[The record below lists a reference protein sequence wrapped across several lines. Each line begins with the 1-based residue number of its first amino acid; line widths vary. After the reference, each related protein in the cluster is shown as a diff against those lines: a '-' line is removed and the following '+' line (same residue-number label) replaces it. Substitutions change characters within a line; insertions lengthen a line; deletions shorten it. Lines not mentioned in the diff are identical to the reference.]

1 MKLYSGRRNKVT
13 LYAGKWEELEV
24 ILVLE
29 KDGLR
34 KINMT
39 HIFSHL
45 WNLDFRRRKN
55 TKVEGRYLGGEREP
69 VIVGRGRKV
78 RNNERGT

>member
-1 MKLYSGRRNKVT
+1 MWQISTVKLYSGRRNKIT

-45 WNLDFRRRKN
+45 WNLDFRRRKHKSRREIFRRR
-55 TKVEGRYLGGEREP
+55 TVIGG
-69 VIVGRGRKV
+69 V